1 MRKISIVAAI
11 TIAIPIT
18 LLAQI
23 SYPSQRTITKTDR
36 FDFRPGG
43 TVMITGAPNGSIEV
57 MGTTANEIEITARIE
72 LRAANESDRDVLA
85 GLIGFSTDESPIR
98 TVIMTVGSHNK
109 FGLKK
114 LPKKFAQSLMTA
126 PFSVHYVIKVPR
138 YVDIEIDGG
147 KGDLTIRGVEGSIRA
162 NFLDSN
168 ARVEIVSGT
177 AVLAVGKGS
186 ADISF
191 GPRGWRG
198 RSADI
203 QVGEGDMTVRLPTTL
218 SADIEASV
226 LRSGGIENEFPDLKP
241 RDRKVAF
248 TGRSMIAKAGVGGG
262 TMKFSVGDGKL
273 RIEPLRAPL

>member
-1 MRKISIVAAI
+1 MRKIFLIAI
-11 TIAIPIT
+11 TIAFPVT
-18 LLAQI
+18 SLAQI
-23 SYPSQRTITKTDR
+23 TYPSQRTITKTDR

-57 MGTTANEIEITARIE
+57 MGSTANEIEITARIE
-72 LRAANESDRDVLA
+72 LRAENESDLDALA
-85 GLIGFSTDESPIR
+85 ALTGFVTDESPIR

-109 FGLKK
+109 FGEKK
-114 LPKKFAQSLMTA
+114 LPKNFAKRLMLA
-126 PFSVHYVIKVPR
+126 PFSVNYVVKVPK
-138 YVDIEIDGG
+138 YIDIEIDGG

-162 NFLDSN
+162 NVLESN

-177 AVLAVGKGS
+177 AVLALGKGS
-186 ADISF
+186 ADIWFSAK
-191 GPRGWRG
+191 GWRG
-198 RSADI
+198 RSANI

-218 SADIEASV
+218 SADIDALV

-248 TGRSMIAKAGVGGG
+248 TERSMSAKAGVGGG
-262 TMKFSVGDGKL
+262 TLKFSVGQGKL

>member
-1 MRKISIVAAI
+1 MRKIFLIAI
-11 TIAIPIT
+11 TIAFPVT
-18 LLAQI
+18 SLAQI
-23 SYPSQRTITKTDR
+23 TYPSQRTITKTDR

-57 MGTTANEIEITARIE
+57 MGSTANEIEITARIE
-72 LRAANESDRDVLA
+72 LRAENESDLDALA
-85 GLIGFSTDESPIR
+85 ALTGFVTDESPIR

-109 FGLKK
+109 FGEKK
-114 LPKKFAQSLMTA
+114 LPKNFAKRLMLA
-126 PFSVHYVIKVPR
+126 PFSVNYVVKVPK
-138 YVDIEIDGG
+138 YIDIEIDGG

-177 AVLAVGKGS
+177 AVLALGKGS
-186 ADISF
+186 ADIWFSAK
-191 GPRGWRG
+191 GWRG
-198 RSADI
+198 RSANI

-218 SADIEASV
+218 SADIDALV

-248 TGRSMIAKAGVGGG
+248 TERSMSAKAGVGGG
-262 TMKFSVGDGKL
+262 TLKFSVGQGKL